1 MRAPQAIR
9 KTSEGRTMAD
19 FLNLATL
26 ICALI
31 GTMAFSIL
39 AAYEI
44 LRMGFAL
51 IHRQPRPVSARV
63 QPKVAQV
70 H

>member
-1 MRAPQAIR
+1 
-9 KTSEGRTMAD
+9 MAD
-19 FLNLATL
+19 LLNLATL

-31 GTMAFSIL
+31 GAMAFSIL

-44 LRMGFAL
+44 LRAGFAL
-51 IHRQPRPVSARV
+51 IHRQPRPAVVKV
-63 QPKVAQV
+63 QTKVAQV